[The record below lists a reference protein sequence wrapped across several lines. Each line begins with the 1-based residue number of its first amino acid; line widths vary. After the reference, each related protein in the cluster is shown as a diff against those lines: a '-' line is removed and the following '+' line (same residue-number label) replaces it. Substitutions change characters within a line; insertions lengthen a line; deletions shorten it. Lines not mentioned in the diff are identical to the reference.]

1 MLVSLE
7 QVKEYLRIDYND
19 EDTLLESLIC
29 SAEELCASV
38 VRMSVLELMEQN
50 DPNIHIAV
58 MYCVAYLYEH
68 REDANHNSLVLTL
81 RALLFGLRKEGF

>member
-7 QVKEYLRIDYND
+7 QVKEYLRIDYDD
-19 EDTLLESLIC
+19 EDALLESLIC

-38 VRMSVLELMEQN
+38 VRMPVLELMEQN

>member
-7 QVKEYLRIDYND
+7 RVKEYLRIDYND
-19 EDTLLESLIC
+19 EDTLLESLIR
-29 SAEELCASV
+29 SSEELCASV
-38 VRMSVLELMEQN
+38 VRMPVSELMEQN